1 MQLASHSEPIGI
13 EVVHR
18 LPGRCRLRFGADRAA
33 SGRLLAQRLAGH
45 PGVVCVRWRPANR
58 SLTVEYL
65 PSVELDELLQQANGR
80 VGRGLPEVAGS
91 GLEHFAA
98 LGVAVLSGNLA
109 EALLLLLLP
118 VLLPWA
124 PGSP

>member
-1 MQLASHSEPIGI
+1 M

-33 SGRLLAQRLAGH
+33 GGRLLAQRLAGH
-45 PGVVCVRWRPANR
+45 PAVICVRWRPANR

-65 PSVELDELLQQANGR
+65 PWIELDALLQQANGR
-80 VGRGLPEVAGS
+80 VGHGLPEVAGS
-91 GLEHFAA
+91 GLEHVAA
-98 LGVAVLSGNLA
+98 LGVAVVSGNVA

-118 VLLPWA
+118 VFLPSA